1 MFDMKQSQK
10 RSSLQHPD
18 PVKRFA
24 SDGVA
29 VPVQHTD
36 SEAESVPVI
45 SADVAVPHPISSL
58 SSPPPSHVSDHVPNV
73 ETAGG
78 IETGHG
84 AGAGVSRMPAS
95 YSAPP
100 PSSSKVPVSPVGNR
114 DRFLAGFT
122 PLRTCCNLDLMKNPA
137 GAKFNLAAICI
148 AVYPASHNPD
158 RRYVQIADST
168 GVVGVTV
175 WNENVNKFGHSSVGQ
190 LVLLQKALISSHHG
204 KKQLTLARDSIVK
217 VGEDDKHEVC
227 SWWQSLLMQVPK
239 SCGAVH
245 DMPDNSI
252 ITISG
257 ILGHVSGEMKMVN
270 SAEKALTC
278 LHLVDASGKLDVRTW
293 NHMPDT
299 FKQYVDRPLLI
310 QRVKV
315 TSFAGT
321 KMCELLDFTG
331 SVIATDFPGRIE
343 LEKFWTE

>member
-1 MFDMKQSQK
+1 MKQSQK
-10 RSSLQHPD
+10 RTSLQHPD

-29 VPVQHTD
+29 VPVQHAD

-45 SADVAVPHPISSL
+45 SADVAVPYSNSSL
-58 SSPPPSHVSDHVPNV
+58 SSPPPSHVSDRVQND
-73 ETAGG
+73 ETADG

-84 AGAGVSRMPAS
+84 AGAGVSRMPATF
-95 YSAPP
+95 SAQTPP
-100 PSSSKVPVSPVGNR
+100 RSKVPVSPVGNR

-252 ITISG
+252 ISISG

-278 LHLVDASGKLDVRTW
+278 LHLVDASGKLDIRTW

-331 SVIATDFPGRIE
+331 SVIVSDFPGKIE
-343 LEKFWTE
+343 LEKFWME